1 MYCSICKTFDVT
13 IMHGYGCSLGNGVV
27 VCNSCYGE
35 FNTMMNLMNKNNYS
49 ATTSYLANWGRDS
62 ANRWIMESE
71 GEQLKEKAI
80 KQSEVK
86 EEMKQREERWI
97 NYLGGLAT
105 AFTEEIHS
113 DIQVKPG
120 DGPSVPAHKFLLAT
134 RSEVFKHMLSSDACK
149 SAQIDS
155 VCLPEFNHEELQTFL
170 EFLYCGNL
178 AKEKFEM
185 HYYCL
190 ALASHKYAIPHL
202 EKFCEEHI
210 LKLIDSSNALKVLE
224 ISEICSNET
233 LRVAAL
239 QMIIDHKEEIIC
251 APSFEEFA
259 IQNPRLV
266 ATRSEVF
273 KHMLSSDTCKSDQI
287 DSVCLP
293 EFNNEE
299 LQTFLEFLYCGNL
312 AMEKF
317 EMHYYCLALASHKY
331 AIPHLEKFCEEHILK
346 LIDY

>member
-13 IMHGYGCSLGNGVV
+13 MHGYGYSLSNGVV

-35 FNTMMNLMNKNNYS
+35 FNNMMNLMNKINNSGTIGYPD
-49 ATTSYLANWGRDS
+49 NWGRDN
-62 ANRWIMESE
+62 ATKWIMEVARVKSE
-71 GEQLKEKAI
+71 GERLKEKAI
-80 KQSEVK
+80 KQTK
-86 EEMKQREERWI
+86 EEMKPREERWI

-105 AFTEEIHS
+105 ALTEKIHS

-134 RSEVFKHMLSSDACK
+134 RSEVFKHMLSSDTCK
-149 SAQIDS
+149 SSQIDS
-155 VCLPEFNHEELQTFL
+155 VCLPEFNHEQLQTFL
-170 EFLYCGNL
+170 ELLYCGNL

-224 ISEICSNET
+224 ISEICANET

-239 QMIIDHKEEIIC
+239 ESIINHRKKIIC

-259 IQNPRLV
+259 IKN
-266 ATRSEVF
+266 
-273 KHMLSSDTCKSDQI
+273 
-287 DSVCLP
+287 
-293 EFNNEE
+293 
-299 LQTFLEFLYCGNL
+299 
-312 AMEKF
+312 
-317 EMHYYCLALASHKY
+317 
-331 AIPHLEKFCEEHILK
+331 PHLVVHITR
-346 LIDY
+346 YSCTQF

>member
-13 IMHGYGCSLGNGVV
+13 MHGYGYSLSNGVV

-35 FNTMMNLMNKNNYS
+35 FNNMMNLMNKNNNS
-49 ATTSYLANWGRDS
+49 ATTSYLANWVSTEFFSQWER
-62 ANRWIMESE
+62 
-71 GEQLKEKAI
+71 LKEKAI
-80 KQSEVK
+80 KQTK

-105 AFTEEIHS
+105 AFAEEIHS

-134 RSEVFKHMLSSDACK
+134 RSEVFKHMLSSDTCK

-170 EFLYCGNL
+170 ELLYCGNL

-185 HYYCL
+185 HYYSL

-202 EKFCEEHI
+202 EKFCEKHV

-224 ISEICSNET
+224 ISEICANET
-233 LRVAAL
+233 LRDAAL
-239 QMIIDHKEEIIC
+239 KMIIDHKKEIIC

-259 IQNPRLV
+259 IKN
-266 ATRSEVF
+266 
-273 KHMLSSDTCKSDQI
+273 
-287 DSVCLP
+287 
-293 EFNNEE
+293 
-299 LQTFLEFLYCGNL
+299 
-312 AMEKF
+312 
-317 EMHYYCLALASHKY
+317 
-331 AIPHLEKFCEEHILK
+331 PHLVVHITR
-346 LIDY
+346 YSCTQF